1 MKTEILNTGS
11 ELLLGHVV
19 NTHLSWLAREL
30 FALGLRVERQVT
42 VPDGSVIREALA
54 QALERSDLVIV
65 TGGLGPTSD
74 DVTREATAELLGR
87 PLLPDA
93 AVRADLDAFFTRLG
107 RTPTENNFRQT
118 LVPQGATVLRNDYG
132 TAPGLVLEEKG
143 KIVVLLPGPPR
154 ELKPMWI
161 DQFTPWL
168 RGRVS
173 GPALKERCWTIVGI
187 GESRVAEMIEEE
199 VLKIAAF
206 EVGYCAR
213 PGEVDFRLV
222 ASGQNIPLLDQ
233 AAALVRAKFGTAIA
247 TEDHEALETCVIRLA
262 LEKRLVIATAE
273 SCTGGLVAHRLTNV
287 PGSSAA
293 FGYGWV
299 TYANEA
305 KISQLGVTAPLFAQD
320 GPGAVSR
327 ETALAMA
334 DGARQQAGADL
345 AVAVTGI
352 AGPDG
357 GTPDKPVG
365 TVWIALSTANGTEAE
380 QRLFARDRE
389 TFKTMA
395 SQAALDLL
403 RRELQKR
410 P

>member
-1 MKTEILNTGS
+1 MRVEILNTGS

-19 NTHLSWLAREL
+19 NTHLSWLGREL
-30 FALGLRVERQVT
+30 FSLGLRIERQVT

-54 QALERSDLVIV
+54 QALERSDLVVV

-74 DVTREATAELLGR
+74 DVTREAAAELLNR

-93 AVRADLDAFFTRLG
+93 SVRAELDAFFARLG
-107 RTPTENNFRQT
+107 KTPTENNFRQA
-118 LVPQGATVLRNDYG
+118 LVPQGAVVLPNPNG

-154 ELKPMWI
+154 ELKPMWT
-161 DQFTPWL
+161 DAFVPWL
-168 RGRVS
+168 RGRVN
-173 GPALKERCWTIVGI
+173 GPALRERCWTIVGI
-187 GESRVAEMIEEE
+187 GESRVAATIEEE

-213 PGEVDFRLV
+213 PGEVDFRLI
-222 ASGQNIPLLDQ
+222 ASGQNIPLLDE
-233 AAALVRAKFGTAIA
+233 ASDLVRAKFGDAIA
-247 TEDHEALETCVIRLA
+247 TEDHESLEACVVRLA
-262 LEKRLVIATAE
+262 SEKKLTIATAE
-273 SCTGGLVAHRLTNV
+273 SCTGGLIAHRLTNV
-287 PGSSAA
+287 PGSSAV

-305 KISQLGVTAPLFAQD
+305 KISQLGVTAPLFADD
-320 GPGAVSR
+320 GPGAVSQ

-357 GTPDKPVG
+357 GTPEKPVG
-365 TVWIALSTANGTEAE
+365 TVWIALSDANGTEAE
-380 QRLFARDRE
+380 QRLFSRDRE
-389 TFKTMA
+389 TFKAMA

-403 RRELQKR
+403 RRALQKR
-410 P
+410 